1 MYLYIEMWNVTR
13 KWLKLTV
20 EERRKVFTNMEERI
34 KEMKSRGVE
43 NMGWAR
49 NDEHTPY
56 RSDYRYITVW
66 KMPSKEEVKMLE
78 ENLDRVGWYK
88 YFSQANSRGEIIAR
102 DEAID
107 FLINIKET
115 STSFLDA

>member
-1 MYLYIEMWNVTR
+1 MYLYIEMWNVTP
-13 KWLKLTV
+13 KWLKLPV
-20 EERRKVFTNMEERI
+20 EERRQIFTNMEGRI
-34 KEMKSRGVE
+34 QEMKDRGVE

-66 KMPSKEEVKMLE
+66 KMPSSAEVKVLE
-78 ENLDRVGWYK
+78 DNLDKEGWYK
-88 YFSQANSRGEIIAR
+88 YFSQVNSRGEVISR

-107 FLINIKET
+107 FLVNLKET
-115 STSFLDA
+115 STSFLDS

>member
-13 KWLKLTV
+13 QWLKLSV
-20 EERRKVFTNMEERI
+20 EERRKVFTNMEDRI

-43 NMGWAR
+43 NLGWAL
-49 NDEHTPY
+49 NDELTPY

-66 KMPSKEEVKMLE
+66 KMPSKDEVKMLE

-88 YFSQANSRGEIIAR
+88 YFSQANSRGEMIDR
-102 DEAID
+102 DKAID
-107 FLINIKET
+107 FLVNIKET